1 MLPETDVARVRR
13 WVKSRNDGLSER
25 ARSQIVYELDI
36 ADRHVTVLECRPPWR
51 ADFGPEWT
59 RFPIVRFHYT
69 QVRREWATFC
79 RDRNLKFRRY
89 TPMPPSGQI
98 ETLLAAVEAD
108 HSGVFWG

>member
-13 WVKSRNDGLSER
+13 SVKARNDSLSER
-25 ARSQIVYELDI
+25 AQGQIVYELDV

-51 ADFGPEWT
+51 ADLGPEWT

-69 QVRREWATFC
+69 QARREWATSC
-79 RDRNLKFRRY
+79 RDRNLKFRRH
-89 TPMPPSGQI
+89 TPMRPSGQI
-98 ETLLAAVEAD
+98 ETLIAAVEAD